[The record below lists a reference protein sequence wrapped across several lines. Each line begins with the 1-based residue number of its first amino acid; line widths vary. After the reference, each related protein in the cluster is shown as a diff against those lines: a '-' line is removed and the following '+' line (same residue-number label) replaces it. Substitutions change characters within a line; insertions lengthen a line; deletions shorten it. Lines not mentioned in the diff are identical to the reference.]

1 MNPSSM
7 FQMLGGSMAGGA
19 PSGGGAAGSA
29 FGMASDM
36 MMKANPAVGMAM
48 KAGGALVKAFQT
60 DKHAKKM
67 ISQVNDKMDKSKMA
81 YKAQMDARDEK
92 KELAKEREHK
102 AVEQESGQARK
113 ALRSE
118 QKSMYD
124 TIGRSGMAGSG
135 SAQSALAEA
144 ESDLVGQAEGAVSD
158 VREQRDIEESKA
170 DAGFTQAFQKYG
182 ADMEKMEAEKKKW
195 EKQTGLGALFS

>member
-1 MNPSSM
+1 
-7 FQMLGGSMAGGA
+7 
-19 PSGGGAAGSA
+19 
-29 FGMASDM
+29 
-36 MMKANPAVGMAM
+36 
-48 KAGGALVKAFQT
+48 
-60 DKHAKKM
+60 
-67 ISQVNDKMDKSKMA
+67 
-81 YKAQMDARDEK
+81 
-92 KELAKEREHK
+92 
-102 AVEQESGQARK
+102 
-113 ALRSE
+113 
-118 QKSMYD
+118 MYD

>member
-92 KELAKEREHK
+92 KE
-102 AVEQESGQARK
+102 
-113 ALRSE
+113 
-118 QKSMYD
+118 
-124 TIGRSGMAGSG
+124 
-135 SAQSALAEA
+135 
-144 ESDLVGQAEGAVSD
+144 
-158 VREQRDIEESKA
+158 
-170 DAGFTQAFQKYG
+170 
-182 ADMEKMEAEKKKW
+182 
-195 EKQTGLGALFS
+195 

>member
-102 AVEQESGQARK
+102 AVEQASGQARK

-182 ADMEKMEAEKKKW
+182 ADMEKMEAEMKKW

>member
-19 PSGGGAAGSA
+19 SPGGGAGSSA

-36 MMKANPAVGMAM
+36 MMKANPAIGMAM

-67 ISQVNDKMDKSKMA
+67 ISQVNDKMDKSRMA
-81 YKAQMDARDEK
+81 YRAQMEARDEK
-92 KELAKEREHK
+92 KELAKEREAK
-102 AVEQESGQARK
+102 AVEQASGQTRK
-113 ALRSE
+113 ALRSQ

-135 SAQSALAEA
+135 SAQSELSDV
-144 ESDLVGQAEGAVSD
+144 ESELVGQAESAVAD
-158 VREQRDIEESKA
+158 IREQRDIEESKA
-170 DAGFTQAFQKYG
+170 DASFTQAFQKFG
-182 ADMEKMEAEKKKW
+182 ADMDKMRADKKKF